1 MKFQSLKFRKAPGY
15 DLITKEHFKYGGET
29 LTLCIAMLFNA
40 ITDSGKIPTE
50 WKQGLIIPIYKGAG
64 KPKDSCKSYRPV
76 ALLPCIFKIFEKI
89 ILSRINSEILQHS
102 KFPNP
107 QQQALSKTSWLFNSS
122 FDLQE
127 TVFHNLEQNNNV
139 YVSFLDTS
147 NAFDTVWRNGLLYKL
162 FNHGITGKTWSLIQ
176 NCHSNTVSSVV
187 VNQTRSRWFPLYQG
201 VRQGGVLSTFL
212 YLVFINDLINELEL
226 NSPNSGLLGV
236 RSSCPSLADDLSFI
250 STSPV
255 QLQRL

>member
-1 MKFQSLKFRKAPGY
+1 MFSNSL
-15 DLITKEHFKYGGET
+15 I
-29 LTLCIAMLFNA
+29 LCIAVLFNA
-40 ITDSGKIPTE
+40 IIDIGKIPTE
-50 WKQGLIIPIYKGAG
+50 WKQGLIIPIYQGAG

-89 ILSRINSEILQHS
+89 IISRINSQILQHS

-107 QQQALSKTSWLFNSS
+107 QQQGFQKNLGCLTAS

-147 NAFDTVWRNGLLYKL
+147 NAFDTVWRNGLLFKL
-162 FNHGITGKTWSLIQ
+162 FNLGITGKTWSLIQ

-187 VNQTRSRWFPLYQG
+187 VNQTRSKWFSVHQG

-212 YLVFINDLINELEL
+212 IWYLSMI
-226 NSPNSGLLGV
+226 
-236 RSSCPSLADDLSFI
+236 
-250 STSPV
+250 
-255 QLQRL
+255 